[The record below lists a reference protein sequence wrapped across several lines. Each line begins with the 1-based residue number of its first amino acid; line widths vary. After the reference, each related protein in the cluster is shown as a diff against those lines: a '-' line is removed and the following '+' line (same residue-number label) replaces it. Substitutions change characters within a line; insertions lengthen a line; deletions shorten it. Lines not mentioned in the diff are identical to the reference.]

1 MAYTH
6 SASQKRK
13 ANTTTLSLYDSDE
26 EVNVLNKK
34 AHNEDGTH
42 EGGSNMGFIPSIS
55 STRNVSEAEKVCSA
69 NAPDSVLYS
78 VCIERKGEREEMQD
92 RHLVLDSF
100 ASFSG
105 NFLLAGADD
114 SQGVSARRCAL
125 YALFDGH
132 AGRRAA
138 DYCAEH
144 FAQMFVS
151 VCKKY
156 IPPKNAL
163 SAFERSIRKI
173 FVETYKGIDDGFLT
187 EARKQKPTM
196 KDGTT
201 ATAIFLM
208 DKTLYCAN
216 IGDSKAIVCRHK
228 SEKSANI
235 PLQLTVDHS
244 PLVFDERM
252 RIQKAGGT
260 VKDGRV
266 MGILEVSR
274 TIGDGQMK
282 MHGVICTPDLKKLSL
297 TPDDLFIIL
306 ACDGLW
312 KVFTPETVVDFVA
325 DQYKSLAKNVEFIEE
340 KDSAGLWTKI
350 ADEMSAEAVRKGGAD
365 CERKEQLVETVP
377 VAEVN
382 CDNLNI
388 IWPQLIDSIKKAQL
402 ISIDLELS
410 GLGER
415 AGCMRTM
422 PERYKRTR
430 EATRTRSILSVGIAT
445 FQFNGIDTDQRRE
458 LRYKCRVFDL
468 LALEER
474 PFVVE
479 PEALQFLSSHGFD
492 FNRVLTHGIRYSK
505 TDSKGGAFHSL
516 WEEIIASG
524 VCIAFHNG
532 LTDLAFLHEH
542 FYAPL
547 PELCDQFVAN
557 LADWFGEREATDDY
571 YAMDCALWDSKYLAE
586 HQQAQAFSCTY
597 LDYVFRKA
605 QRDNQRFFQNE
616 KPHLTV
622 KFAKLRRNVRQVT
635 KFSQLNCGL
644 KESFMSGNLANVQK
658 QMLCQSYALKPSP
671 DSTRSRYVTVH
682 TLPPVQP
689 QGVPQGEPQGET
701 QGDPPRP
708 RVDQPTNDE
717 TDTAGEN
724 FRAAKAPQ
732 QQHQR
737 LPTSFLKGK
746 PGLDGQGFRRYGSR
760 LSPDANGECPLICPP
775 CEELEDKERMPKGIS
790 AKGRR
795 QRRLADEHSA
805 ELRVPLGECNTRRD
819 RMANPPGMQ
828 VSFTIVVSFHSNFI
842 TRVDRAY
849 NIQCAYQEPERLL
862 SAQIDVSSPPIIQ
875 ISNQMEA
882 PQCEYRIHGQSSA
895 DQVLNV
901 RVGDMVEH
909 EWLCHGREMDFQS
922 DSSSGERMAQMF
934 GLLVHDCF
942 VDDGKSR
949 REKVVDSKGCS
960 KDPLILPTPKYSPNS
975 LRASILSSVAK
986 FPDGDLVGF
995 QCSITVCMRD
1005 LGKCDGFTPPN
1016 CSENGPFGSNVG
1028 ENHSIQNRTKRSPN
1042 VERMAKSMGWELN
1055 SPLMTVFDLAEGAE
1069 EATGDGLYAK
1079 EKARFRQPLYAAW
1092 HNLPKPSAGRIPTGH
1107 SFSQMCVSLPLF
1119 ALLISASTFL
1129 VTVSAGTLFVTL
1141 IFRDSLSPNG
1151 TKH

>member
-1 MAYTH
+1 MFLKQKKFVQQMRRIRYCTVCALRER
-6 SASQKRK
+6 AS
-13 ANTTTLSLYDSDE
+13 
-26 EVNVLNKK
+26 
-34 AHNEDGTH
+34 
-42 EGGSNMGFIPSIS
+42 
-55 STRNVSEAEKVCSA
+55 
-69 NAPDSVLYS
+69 
-78 VCIERKGEREEMQD
+78 ERKCRTD
-92 RHLVLDSF
+92 IWFWIRLR
-100 ASFSG
+100 A
-105 NFLLAGADD
+105 FLEIFYWLEPTIHKE
-114 SQGVSARRCAL
+114 SARRCAL

-524 VCIAFHNG
+524 VCIAFHN
-532 LTDLAFLHEH
+532 
-542 FYAPL
+542 
-547 PELCDQFVAN
+547 AN

-622 KFAKLRRNVRQVT
+622 KFAKLRRNVRKVT

-658 QMLCQSYALKPSP
+658 QMLCQSYAQFGHC
-671 DSTRSRYVTVH
+671 RYRMNCDKEH
-682 TLPPVQP
+682 
-689 QGVPQGEPQGET
+689 
-701 QGDPPRP
+701 D
-708 RVDQPTNDE
+708 VD
-717 TDTAGEN
+717 
-724 FRAAKAPQ
+724 
-732 QQHQR
+732 
-737 LPTSFLKGK
+737 FL
-746 PGLDGQGFRRYGSR
+746 LD
-760 LSPDANGECPLICPP
+760 
-775 CEELEDKERMPKGIS
+775 LEDKRAQIRRERERRRRAKKEAANEKEESNAGGEDEEEESEEGSSGGGEGKKSGTKRKRGDDLQQGANDSIKVIKEVDHGSAPLSLDMPTRINRTVHVWTTSRGS
-790 AKGRR
+790 HRAGMDAFMTGFAVLFFQLGHAYRNSGRLDCR
-795 QRRLADEHSA
+795 QFCHPNGKPPA
-805 ELRVPLGECNTRRD
+805 EL
-819 RMANPPGMQ
+819 
-828 VSFTIVVSFHSNFI
+828 
-842 TRVDRAY
+842 
-849 NIQCAYQEPERLL
+849 
-862 SAQIDVSSPPIIQ
+862 
-875 ISNQMEA
+875 
-882 PQCEYRIHGQSSA
+882 
-895 DQVLNV
+895 
-901 RVGDMVEH
+901 
-909 EWLCHGREMDFQS
+909 
-922 DSSSGERMAQMF
+922 
-934 GLLVHDCF
+934 
-942 VDDGKSR
+942 
-949 REKVVDSKGCS
+949 
-960 KDPLILPTPKYSPNS
+960 
-975 LRASILSSVAK
+975 
-986 FPDGDLVGF
+986 
-995 QCSITVCMRD
+995 
-1005 LGKCDGFTPPN
+1005 
-1016 CSENGPFGSNVG
+1016 
-1028 ENHSIQNRTKRSPN
+1028 
-1042 VERMAKSMGWELN
+1042 
-1055 SPLMTVFDLAEGAE
+1055 GA
-1069 EATGDGLYAK
+1069 G
-1079 EKARFRQPLYAAW
+1079 
-1092 HNLPKPSAGRIPTGH
+1092 
-1107 SFSQMCVSLPLF
+1107 
-1119 ALLISASTFL
+1119 
-1129 VTVSAGTLFVTL
+1129 
-1141 IFRDSLSPNG
+1141 
-1151 TKH
+1151 